1 MSSNESSARRLLDA
15 CFGRQV
21 DRAPVWMMRQA
32 GRYLPE
38 YREVRSHASFF
49 DLCRTPDLAV
59 EVSLQPFRRFHPDGV
74 IFFSDILVP
83 VEAMGVPV
91 EFGEG
96 GPHLPEP
103 IVSASD
109 VRRLARFDPSE
120 KLGFTGEILR
130 TLRREVGDRA
140 AVLGFAGAPWTLA
153 SYLVEGGGSKSFATI
168 KRMKGR
174 DPSTLRRLLDLLA
187 DVVGDVL
194 SFQIASGAQAVQLF
208 DTWAGELTLEDY
220 REWALPATARAIAGI
235 RRQFSPHPGPS
246 SFKASEGRPLPDS
259 SSEARRAKEE
269 GEGAEGA
276 PVILFVN
283 GCAHLVEAM
292 AESGADVL
300 SIDWRL
306 PLSQARRR
314 VPGRA
319 LQGNLDPG
327 TLLGEPED
335 VRRRVRALLAETGGQ
350 AHVLNLGHGV
360 LPQTPIECVEAFVDA
375 SKNEAL
381 SSQLAFGRDSPSA
394 TGGRESSTTK
404 ATEAEHDPLMSR

>member
-1 MSSNESSARRLLDA
+1 VLAMSSNESSARRLLDA
-15 CFGRQV
+15 CFGREV
-21 DRAPVWMMRQA
+21 DRAPAWMMRQA

-59 EVSLQPFRRFHPDGV
+59 EVSLQPFRRFRPDGV

-91 EFGEG
+91 EFGDG
-96 GPHLPEP
+96 GPYLPEP
-103 IVSASD
+103 IASASD

-130 TLRREVGDRA
+130 TLRREIGDRA

-168 KRMKGR
+168 KRMMGR

-187 DVVGDVL
+187 DIVGDVL

-208 DTWAGELTLEDY
+208 DTWAGELTLDDY
-220 REWALPATARAIAGI
+220 RVWALPAAARAIAGI

-246 SFKASEGRPLPDS
+246 S
-259 SSEARRAKEE
+259 ARRAKEE

-283 GCAHLVEAM
+283 GCGHLVEAM

-306 PLSQARRR
+306 PLSQARHR

-335 VRRRVRALLAETGGQ
+335 VRRRVRALLSETGGQ
-350 AHVLNLGHGV
+350 AHVVNLGHGV
-360 LPQTPIECVEAFVDA
+360 LPQTPLECVEAFFGAVRD
-375 SKNEAL
+375 EAV
-381 SSQLAFGRDSPSA
+381 SSQLAFGRDSRSA

-404 ATEAEHDPLMSR
+404 ATEAEHNPLMSR

>member
-1 MSSNESSARRLLDA
+1 MSSTESSARRLIDA
-15 CFGRQV
+15 CFARVV
-21 DRAPVWMMRQA
+21 DRAPAWMMRQA

-38 YREVRSHASFF
+38 YREVRSRASFF

-59 EVSLQPFRRFHPDGV
+59 EVSLQPFRRFRPDGV

-103 IVSASD
+103 ITSISD

-120 KLGFTGEILR
+120 KLGFTGEILGA
-130 TLRREVGDRA
+130 LRREIGDRA

-153 SYLVEGGGSKSFATI
+153 SYLVEGGGSKSFAAI
-168 KRMKGR
+168 KRMMGR

-208 DTWAGELTLEDY
+208 DTWAGELSREDY
-220 REWALPATARAIAGI
+220 RRWALPAVTRAIAGI
-235 RRQFSPHPGPS
+235 RRAGS
-246 SFKASEGRPLPDS
+246 
-259 SSEARRAKEE
+259 
-269 GEGAEGA
+269 

-283 GCAHLVEAM
+283 GCGHLVEAM
-292 AESGADVL
+292 SESGADVL

-306 PLSQARRR
+306 PLSQARQR
-314 VPGRA
+314 VSGLA

-327 TLLGEPED
+327 ALLGDPEE

-360 LPQTPIECVEAFVDA
+360 LPQTPIESVEAFFDA
-375 SKNEAL
+375 ARDEPVSRRL
-381 SSQLAFGRDSPSA
+381 SAVSQ
-394 TGGRESSTTK
+394 T
-404 ATEAEHDPLMSR
+404 AEDG

>member
-1 MSSNESSARRLLDA
+1 VLAMSSNESSARRLLDA

-168 KRMKGR
+168 KRMMGR

-187 DVVGDVL
+187 DMVGDVL

-208 DTWAGELTLEDY
+208 DTWAGELTLGDY
-220 REWALPATARAIAGI
+220 REWALPAAARAIAGI
-235 RRQFSPHPGPS
+235 RRQFSPHPG
-246 SFKASEGRPLPDS
+246 ALP
-259 SSEARRAKEE
+259 E

-319 LQGNLDPG
+319 FQGNLDPG

>member
-15 CFGRQV
+15 CFGREV

-38 YREVRSHASFF
+38 YREVRSHAAFF

-59 EVSLQPFRRFHPDGV
+59 EVSLQPFRRFRPDGV

-83 VEAMGVPV
+83 VEAMGAPV
-91 EFGEG
+91 EFGDG

-103 IVSASD
+103 IASASD
-109 VRRLARFDPSE
+109 VLRLARFDPSE
-120 KLGFTGEILR
+120 KLRFTGEILR

-153 SYLVEGGGSKSFATI
+153 SYLVEGGGSKSFAAI
-168 KRMKGR
+168 KRMMGR

-220 REWALPATARAIAGI
+220 REWALPAAARAIAGI
-235 RRQFSPHPGPS
+235 RRQLSP
-246 SFKASEGRPLPDS
+246 EGRPLPDS

-269 GEGAEGA
+269 GEGADAPHPAPFPPGEEAEGS

-306 PLSQARRR
+306 PLSQARLR
-314 VPGRA
+314 VPGHA

-327 TLLGEPED
+327 TLLGQPED

-360 LPQTPIECVEAFVDA
+360 LPQTPIESVEAFFEAARTGAVATPAAA
-375 SKNEAL
+375 SA
-381 SSQLAFGRDSPSA
+381 SV
-394 TGGRESSTTK
+394 
-404 ATEAEHDPLMSR
+404 

>member
-1 MSSNESSARRLLDA
+1 MSSNDSSARRLLDA
-15 CFGRQV
+15 CFGREV
-21 DRAPVWMMRQA
+21 DRAPAWMMRQA

-38 YREVRSHASFF
+38 YREVRARASFF

-91 EFGEG
+91 EFGDG

-103 IVSASD
+103 IASASD

-130 TLRREVGDRA
+130 TLRREVGERA

-153 SYLVEGGGSKSFATI
+153 SYLVEGGGSKSFAAI
-168 KRMKGR
+168 KRMMGR
-174 DPSTLRRLLDLLA
+174 DPATLRRLLDLLA
-187 DVVGDVL
+187 DVVADVL
-194 SFQIASGAQAVQLF
+194 TFQIASGAQAVQLF

-220 REWALPATARAIAGI
+220 REWALPAVSRAIAGI
-235 RRQFSPHPGPS
+235 QRGSPHP
-246 SFKASEGRPLPDS
+246 APLPP
-259 SSEARRAKEE
+259 
-269 GEGAEGA
+269 GEGADGS

-283 GCAHLVEAM
+283 GCAHLLEAM
-292 AESGADVL
+292 GESGADVL

-314 VPGRA
+314 VPERP

-327 TLLGEPED
+327 ALLGEPAD
-335 VRRRVRALLAETGGQ
+335 VRRRVQALLAETGGRS
-350 AHVLNLGHGV
+350 HILNLGHGV
-360 LPQTPIECVEAFVDA
+360 LPQTPLESVESFFDA
-375 SKNEAL
+375 VKDQAL
-381 SSQLAFGRDSPSA
+381 GSRPAFGRGSRSA
-394 TGGRESSTTK
+394 TGGRESSRTE
-404 ATEAEHDPLMSR
+404 ATEAERNPLMKR

>member
-1 MSSNESSARRLLDA
+1 LDNPVTGVIVIAMGSQDSSARRLLDA
-15 CFGRQV
+15 CFGREV
-21 DRAPVWMMRQA
+21 DRAPAWMMRQA

-59 EVSLQPFRRFHPDGV
+59 EVSLQPFRRFRPDGV
-74 IFFSDILVP
+74 IFFSDILVA
-83 VEAMGVPV
+83 VEAMGVAV
-91 EFGEG
+91 EFGDG

-103 IVSASD
+103 IASASD

-140 AVLGFAGAPWTLA
+140 AVLGFAGGPWTLA
-153 SYLVEGGGSKSFATI
+153 SYLVEGGGSKSFASI
-168 KRMKGR
+168 KRMMGR

-194 SFQIASGAQAVQLF
+194 SYQIASGAQAVQLF

-220 REWALPATARAIAGI
+220 REWALPAAARAIAGI
-235 RRQFSPHPGPS
+235 RR
-246 SFKASEGRPLPDS
+246 A
-259 SSEARRAKEE
+259 
-269 GEGAEGA
+269 GA

-283 GCAHLVEAM
+283 GCGHLIESM

-306 PLSQARRR
+306 LLSQARRR
-314 VPGRA
+314 VPGLA
-319 LQGNLDPG
+319 VQGNLDPG
-327 TLLGEPED
+327 ALLGNPED
-335 VRRRVRALLAETGGQ
+335 VRRRVRALLAETEGR
-350 AHVLNLGHGV
+350 AHILNLGHGV
-360 LPQTPIECVEAFVDA
+360 LPQTPIECVEAFFDA
-375 SKNEAL
+375 ARDEPVSRRL
-381 SSQLAFGRDSPSA
+381 STVGRVADDGS
-394 TGGRESSTTK
+394 
-404 ATEAEHDPLMSR
+404 

>member
-1 MSSNESSARRLLDA
+1 MSSNESSARRLIDA
-15 CFGRQV
+15 CFARAV
-21 DRAPVWMMRQA
+21 DRAPAWMMRQA

-38 YREVRSHASFF
+38 YREVRSRASFF
-49 DLCRTPDLAV
+49 DLCRTADLAV

-91 EFGEG
+91 EFGDG

-103 IVSASD
+103 IASASD
-109 VRRLARFDPSE
+109 LRRLARFDPSE
-120 KLGFTGEILR
+120 KLGFTGEILGA
-130 TLRREVGDRA
+130 LRREVGDRA

-153 SYLVEGGGSKSFATI
+153 SYLVEGGGSKSFAAI
-168 KRMKGR
+168 KRMMGR
-174 DPSTLRRLLDLLA
+174 DPATLRRLLDLLA

-208 DTWAGELTLEDY
+208 DTWAGELTQEDY
-220 REWALPATARAIAGI
+220 REWALPAAARAIAGI
-235 RRQFSPHPGPS
+235 RRQFSPHPGP
-246 SFKASEGRPLPDS
+246 LP
-259 SSEARRAKEE
+259 E

-283 GCAHLVEAM
+283 GCGHLVEAM

-314 VPGRA
+314 VPRLA

-327 TLLGEPED
+327 ALLGDPEE
-335 VRRRVRALLAETGGQ
+335 VRRRVRAILAETGGR
-350 AHVLNLGHGV
+350 AHILNLGHGV
-360 LPQTPIECVEAFVDA
+360 LPQTPIESVEAFFETARAGV
-375 SKNEAL
+375 
-381 SSQLAFGRDSPSA
+381 GA
-394 TGGRESSTTK
+394 TAPAPAPTP
-404 ATEAEHDPLMSR
+404 A